1 MCLGVKDVVL
11 DDSYFKKK
19 KISKKE
25 EKAEIKQS
33 CQFLDLR
40 SLLCYLIR
48 LRNLRETLFVEPK
61 CEGVIL
67 NVTQLCSKESLFFN
81 MFCRFVSKGLP
92 LRRKHSCISIL
103 QSPKAHRRLLKK
115 RPETSQSLPPLHDA
129 FKSVAKQ

>member
-19 KISKKE
+19 ICKKE

-33 CQFLDLR
+33 FRFLDLR
-40 SLLCYLIR
+40 LLLCYLIC

-61 CEGVIL
+61 CEGVTL
-67 NVTQLCSKESLFFN
+67 NATQLCSKESLFFN
-81 MFCRFVSKGLP
+81 MFCSFVSKGLP
-92 LRRKHSCISIL
+92 LRRKHACISIL
-103 QSPKAHRRLLKK
+103 QSTEVHRRLLKK
-115 RPETSQSLPPLHDA
+115 RLETFQSLPPLHDA